1 MRLSHALM
9 LLLFLSPAALAGR
22 VQHVAE
28 AHATSESASVVT
40 TARAAKT
47 APEGSTSTET
57 APTETATK
65 PTEAPSTPTVE
76 KCPQAEGLHLQDE
89 HTLAGPRN
97 FMSGYDAIVAAG
109 TVHAV
114 IEIPAGCVDKW
125 EVKGDDGL
133 LHWDFKNGKPR
144 KVKYL
149 GYPCNYGMVPRT
161 VLSEERGGDGDPL
174 DVLVLGAALP
184 RGAVIEARVI
194 GLFRMHDAGELDVK
208 LVAVRAGTH
217 FGSVRDVSQ
226 LEQQFPGV
234 TAIIETWFAH
244 YKGPGVIE
252 TQGFADAATALEI
265 LHGAVQDYE
274 ALHGGS

>member
-1 MRLSHALM
+1 
-9 LLLFLSPAALAGR
+9 
-22 VQHVAE
+22 V
-28 AHATSESASVVT
+28 TTESA
-40 TARAAKT
+40 AA
-47 APEGSTSTET
+47 AT
-57 APTETATK
+57 APTENAAALTEGRAKSTQSTAES
-65 PTEAPSTPTVE
+65 TETTSTPAVE
-76 KCPQAEGLHLQDE
+76 KCPLAEGLRLQDE

-97 FMSGYDAIVAAG
+97 FMSGYDAMVAEG

-144 KVKYL
+144 KVRYL
-149 GYPCNYGMVPRT
+149 GYPCNYGMVPQT

-208 LVAVRAGTH
+208 LVAVRADTH

-226 LEQQFPGV
+226 LEEQFPGV
-234 TAIIETWFAH
+234 TDIIETWFAH

-252 TQGFADAATALEI
+252 TQGFADAATALEV
-265 LHGAVQDYE
+265 LNGAVQDYE
-274 ALHGGS
+274 AQHGSF